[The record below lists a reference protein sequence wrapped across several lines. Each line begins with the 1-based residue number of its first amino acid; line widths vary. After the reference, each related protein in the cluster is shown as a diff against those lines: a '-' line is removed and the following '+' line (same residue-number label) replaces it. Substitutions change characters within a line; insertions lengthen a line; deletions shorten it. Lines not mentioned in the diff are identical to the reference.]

1 MTPPVLRP
9 LTVVAAAC
17 LVLACSDSPVSPDET
32 RSAAWT
38 LNAPSAHRPH
48 GVVFVTSLG
57 LFFDACAEPVP
68 LPMHGEFQLIFNGR
82 TEFGPGQL
90 GFLNG
95 RWWEDLN
102 RNGVRDTADH
112 FFFCPLA
119 LPGRVTP

>member
-1 MTPPVLRP
+1 
-9 LTVVAAAC
+9 
-17 LVLACSDSPVSPDET
+17 
-32 RSAAWT
+32 
-38 LNAPSAHRPH
+38 
-48 GVVFVTSLG
+48 VFVTSLG

-112 FFFCPLA
+112 FFFCPLV